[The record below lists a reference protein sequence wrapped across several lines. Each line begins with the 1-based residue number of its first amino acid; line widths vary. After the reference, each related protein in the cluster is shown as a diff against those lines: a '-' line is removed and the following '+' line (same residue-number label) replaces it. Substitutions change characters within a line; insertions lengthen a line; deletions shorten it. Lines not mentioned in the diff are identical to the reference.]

1 MYSVFS
7 ARVIREIGISSLELT
22 RLVNIVVSKLMVVEL
37 KYLTHSRKWYQWYAG
52 IKTLQ
57 GIHTLGRYEVIS

>member
-37 KYLTHSRKWYQWYAG
+37 KYLTHSRK
-52 IKTLQ
+52 
-57 GIHTLGRYEVIS
+57 